1 MSSISENNKR
11 IAKNTLVL
19 YIRMFV
25 MMFISFFTARIT
37 LNALGVDDYGIN
49 NVVGGLVSMFSLLS
63 SSLCSASSRFITF
76 ALGKG
81 DLDEQKRT
89 FATTANIHII
99 LAIVVV
105 LAVETVGVWFLY
117 HKLNIPIDR
126 MVAAHWVLQCSVV
139 SFAFGLLSVPY
150 SSSIIAHERMS
161 AFAYLT
167 IFDAVCKLIVVGAI
181 YYYGGDKLIL
191 FSILSLLPL
200 IIRQGIYVWYCKR
213 NFEECVYEFRWDKK
227 IFREMFVFSGW
238 NFLGC
243 TALLMR
249 DQGVNIVINMFTS
262 PAVNA
267 ARGIAMTLNGLVG
280 QFIGNFMVSL
290 NPQITKYYAVGDL
303 AHMHKLIYYGT
314 RFSYYLFMFISIPVL
329 FEIETILTLWLG
341 YVPAHTVLFT
351 RLVLVL
357 SLIDIFSQTLIT
369 AQNATGNIRNYQL
382 VVGGLY
388 LLNLPISY
396 LLLKMGMIPEI
407 TLVVAIVIAIA
418 CMVARLCF
426 LRYSIKL
433 PVFDYVRKVI
443 FNGLLVTAL
452 SLVAPWLCYH
462 YISATIWQF
471 FVVCMSSVVSSALAI
486 YFIGCNSSERIMVNS
501 YVVKFYHKLYSR

>member
-1 MSSISENNKR
+1 MSEISENNKR

-63 SSLCSASSRFITF
+63 SSLSSASSRFITF

-81 DLDEQKRT
+81 DIEEQRRT
-89 FATTANIHII
+89 FATTVNIHII

-105 LAVETVGVWFLY
+105 LAIETIGVWFLNN
-117 HKLNIPIDR
+117 KLNIPPDR

-139 SFAFGLLSVPY
+139 SFTLGLLSVPY
-150 SSSIIAHERMS
+150 NSSIIAHERMS

-167 IFDAVCKLIVVGAI
+167 IFDAVCKLIVVASI

-191 FSILSLLPL
+191 FSVLSLLPL
-200 IIRQGIYVWYCKR
+200 LIRQGIYIWYCKR
-213 NFEECVYEFRWDKK
+213 NFRECVYEFRWDKK
-227 IFREMFVFSGW
+227 IFREMFGFAGW
-238 NFLGC
+238 NFIGC
-243 TALLMR
+243 TAGLMR
-249 DQGVNIVINMFTS
+249 NQGVNVVINIFTS

-267 ARGIAMTLNGLVG
+267 ARGIAMQLNGLIS
-280 QFIGNFMVSL
+280 QFTGNFMVSL

-303 AHMHKLIYYGT
+303 THMHKLLYYGT
-314 RFSYYLFMFISIPVL
+314 RFSFYLFMFISIPVI
-329 FEIETILTLWLG
+329 FEIESILTIWLG
-341 YVPAHTVLFT
+341 EVPAHTILFT

-388 LLNLPISY
+388 LLNLPFSY
-396 LLLKMGMIPEI
+396 FLLKMGFIPEI
-407 TLVVAIVIAIA
+407 TLVVAIFIAVA
-418 CMVARLCF
+418 CMIARLCF
-426 LRYSIKL
+426 LRHSIKL
-433 PVFDYVRKVI
+433 SVYDYVLKVVL
-443 FNGLLVTAL
+443 NGLSVTVFSLILPAVCYFNISTPIWRFFAVCGVSAL
-452 SLVAPWLCYH
+452 S
-462 YISATIWQF
+462 SAI
-471 FVVCMSSVVSSALAI
+471 AI
-486 YFIGCNSSERIMVNS
+486 YFVGCNKSERVMVRS
-501 YVVKFYHKLYSR
+501 YVVKFYHKITHR

>member
-1 MSSISENNKR
+1 MSNHSANNKR
-11 IAKNTLVL
+11 IAKNTMVL
-19 YIRMFV
+19 YVRMFV
-25 MMFISFFTARIT
+25 MMFIGFFTARIT

-63 SSLCSASSRFITF
+63 SSLTSASSRFITF

-81 DLDEQKRT
+81 DFDEQKRT
-89 FATTANIHII
+89 FSTTVNIHII
-99 LAIVVV
+99 LAVVVV
-105 LAVETVGVWFLY
+105 LAIETVGVWFLN
-117 HKLNIPIDR
+117 HKLNIPPDR

-139 SFAFGLLSVPY
+139 SFALGLLSVPY
-150 SSSIIAHERMS
+150 NSSIIAHERMS
-161 AFAYLT
+161 TFAYLT
-167 IFDAVCKLIVVGAI
+167 IFDAVCKLIVVGSI

-191 FSILSLLPL
+191 FSVLSLLPL
-200 IIRQGIYVWYCKR
+200 VIRQGIYVWYCKH
-213 NFEECVYEFRWDKK
+213 NFEECVYEYRWDKK
-227 IFREMFVFSGW
+227 IFREMFAFSTW
-238 NFLGC
+238 NFIGC
-243 TALLMR
+243 TAGLMR

-267 ARGIAMTLNGLVG
+267 ARGIAMHLNGLIG
-280 QFIGNFMVSL
+280 QFTGNFMVSL

-303 AHMHKLIYYGT
+303 THMHKLIYYGT
-314 RFSYYLFMFISIPVL
+314 RFSYYLFMFISIPVI
-329 FEIETILTLWLG
+329 FEIEPILTVWLG
-341 YVPAHTVLFT
+341 EVPAHTVLFT

-388 LLNLPISY
+388 LLNLPFSY

-418 CMVARLCF
+418 CMITRLCF

-433 PVFDYVRKVI
+433 RVFDYVLKVVL
-443 FNGLLVTAL
+443 NGLLVTAL
-452 SLVAPWLCYH
+452 SLIAPWFCYH
-462 YISATIWQF
+462 HITSPLWQF
-471 FVVCMSSVVSSALAI
+471 FAVCGASVVSSALAI
-486 YFIGCNSSERIMVNS
+486 YYIGCCSSERNMINS
-501 YVVKFYHKLYSR
+501 YVVKFYHKLLRR

>member
-1 MSSISENNKR
+1 MTTISENNKR

-19 YIRMFV
+19 YVRMFV
-25 MMFISFFTARIT
+25 MMFIGFFTARIT

-63 SSLCSASSRFITF
+63 SSLTSASSRFITF

-81 DLDEQKRT
+81 NKEEQKRT
-89 FATTANIHII
+89 FATTMNIH
-99 LAIVVV
+99 VV
-105 LAVETVGVWFLY
+105 LAVIVVLAIETVGVWFLN

-139 SFAFGLLSVPY
+139 SFVLGLLSVPY
-150 SSSIIAHERMS
+150 NSSIIAHERMS

-167 IFDAVCKLIVVGAI
+167 IFDAVCKLMVVASI

-191 FSILSLLPL
+191 FSIISLIPQ

-213 NFEECVYEFRWDKK
+213 NFEECVYDLKWDKK
-227 IFREMFVFSGW
+227 LFREMFAFSGW
-238 NFLGC
+238 NFIGC
-243 TALLMR
+243 TAGLMR
-249 DQGVNIVINMFTS
+249 DQGVNIVINIFTS
-262 PAVNA
+262 SAVNA
-267 ARGIAMTLNGLVG
+267 ARGIAMQLNGLIG
-280 QFIGNFMVSL
+280 QFTGNFMVSL

-303 AHMHKLIYYGT
+303 TRMHKLLFYGT
-314 RFSYYLFMFISIPVL
+314 RLSYYLFMSLSIPVI
-329 FEIETILTLWLG
+329 FEVETVLTVWLG
-341 YVPAHTVLFT
+341 EVPAHTVLFT

-388 LLNLPISY
+388 LLNLPFSY
-396 LLLKMGMIPEI
+396 LLLKIGFIPEM

-418 CMVARLCF
+418 CMIARLCF
-426 LRYSIKL
+426 LRNSIKL
-433 PVFDYVRKVI
+433 PVFDYVTKVV
-443 FNGLLVTAL
+443 FNGLLVTVL
-452 SLVAPWLCYH
+452 SLILPAICYFN
-462 YISATIWQF
+462 ITITIWRF
-471 FVVCMSSVVSSALAI
+471 FAVCITSVLSSSVAI
-486 YFIGCNSSERIMVNS
+486 YFVGCNKMERSMVNS
-501 YVVKFYHKLYSR
+501 YITKFYDKITRR

>member
-19 YIRMFV
+19 YVRMFV
-25 MMFISFFTARIT
+25 MMFIGFFTARIT
-37 LNALGVDDYGIN
+37 LGALGVDDYGIN

-81 DLDEQKRT
+81 DFAEQKRT
-89 FATTANIHII
+89 FATTVNIHII
-99 LAIVVV
+99 LAVVVV
-105 LAVETVGVWFLY
+105 LAIETLGVWFLN
-117 HKLNIPIDR
+117 HKLNIPADR

-139 SFAFGLLSVPY
+139 SFALGLLSVPY
-150 SSSIIAHERMS
+150 NSSIIAHERMS

-167 IFDAVCKLIVVGAI
+167 IFDAVCKLIVVGSI

-191 FSILSLLPL
+191 FSVLSLLPL
-200 IIRQGIYVWYCKR
+200 VIRQGIYVWYCKH
-213 NFEECVYEFRWDKK
+213 NFEECVYEFSWDKK
-227 IFREMFVFSGW
+227 IFREMFAFSGW
-238 NFLGC
+238 NFIGC
-243 TALLMR
+243 TAGLMR

-267 ARGIAMTLNGLVG
+267 ARGIAMQLNGLIG
-280 QFIGNFMVSL
+280 QFTSNFMVSL

-303 AHMHKLIYYGT
+303 MQLHKLLYYGT
-314 RFSYYLFMFISIPVL
+314 RFSYYLFMFISIPVI
-329 FEIETILTLWLG
+329 FEIEPILTIWLG
-341 YVPAHTVLFT
+341 EVPAHTVLFT

-369 AQNATGNIRNYQL
+369 AQNATGNIRNYEL

-388 LLNLPISY
+388 LLNLPFSY
-396 LLLKMGMIPEI
+396 LLLRMGMIPEV

-426 LRYSIKL
+426 LRHSIKL
-433 PVFDYVRKVI
+433 RVFDYVRRVVL
-443 FNGLLVTAL
+443 NALLVTVL
-452 SLVAPWLCYH
+452 SLIVPWLCYH
-462 YISATIWQF
+462 YVSDTLWQF
-471 FVVCMSSVVSSALAI
+471 LAVGSASVVSSSLVI
-486 YFIGCNSSERIMVNS
+486 YYLGCNSSERNMVNG
-501 YVVKFYHKLYSR
+501 YIVKFYHKHLRR

>member
-1 MSSISENNKR
+1 MSDISENNKR

-19 YIRMFV
+19 YVRMFV
-25 MMFISFFTARIT
+25 MMFIGFFTARIT

-63 SSLCSASSRFITF
+63 SSLTSASSRFITF

-81 DLDEQKRT
+81 DFEEQKRT
-89 FATTANIHII
+89 FATTVNIHII
-99 LAIVVV
+99 LAVVVV
-105 LAVETVGVWFLY
+105 LAIETIGVWFLN
-117 HKLNIPIDR
+117 HKLNIPPDR

-139 SFAFGLLSVPY
+139 SFTLGLLSVPY
-150 SSSIIAHERMS
+150 NSSIIAYERMS

-167 IFDAVCKLIVVGAI
+167 IFDAVCKLIVVGSI

-191 FSILSLLPL
+191 FSVLSLLPL
-200 IIRQGIYVWYCKR
+200 LIRQGIYVWYCKR
-213 NFEECVYEFRWDKK
+213 NFRECVYELQWDKK
-227 IFREMFVFSGW
+227 IFREMFAFSGW
-238 NFLGC
+238 NFIGC
-243 TALLMR
+243 TAGLMR
-249 DQGVNIVINMFTS
+249 DQGVNLVINIFTS

-267 ARGIAMTLNGLVG
+267 ARGIAMHLNGLIG
-280 QFIGNFMVSL
+280 QFTGNFMVSL

-303 AHMHKLIYYGT
+303 THMHKLIYYGT
-314 RFSYYLFMFISIPVL
+314 RFSYYLFMFISIPVI
-329 FEIETILTLWLG
+329 FEIEPILAVWLG
-341 YVPAHTVLFT
+341 EVPAHTVLFT

-388 LLNLPISY
+388 LLNLPFSY
-396 LLLKMGMIPEI
+396 FLLKMGLIPEI

-418 CMVARLCF
+418 CMIARLCF

-433 PVFDYVRKVI
+433 RVFDYVMRVVV
-443 FNGLLVTAL
+443 NGLLVTAFSLILPAICYFYIAEPVWRFFAVCIASVL
-452 SLVAPWLCYH
+452 S
-462 YISATIWQF
+462 
-471 FVVCMSSVVSSALAI
+471 SSVAI
-486 YFIGCNSSERIMVNS
+486 YFVGCNKSERAMAKS
-501 YVVKFYHKLYSR
+501 YVSKFYHKITHR